1 MKCKICQSGVT
12 PAFSAKIL
20 RKYDTVYFR
29 CGSCGFMQTE
39 EPHWLKESYESA
51 INEVD
56 LGPVNRAITGSKL
69 IEGVI
74 LSNFDTSANF
84 VDFGAGY
91 VVLVRLM
98 RDRGFD
104 FYSGDLY

>member
-1 MKCKICQSGVT
+1 MPRCSSGSCAMHCRICQSAAAPVFT
-12 PAFSAKIL
+12 AKVL
-20 RKYDTVYFR
+20 GKYDVVYFR

-51 INEVD
+51 INEID
-56 LGPVNRAITGSKL
+56 LGPVNRAIVGSKL

-74 LSNFDTSANF
+74 LSSFDVNAKF

-91 VVLVRLM
+91 GVL
-98 RDRGFD
+98 
-104 FYSGDLY
+104 